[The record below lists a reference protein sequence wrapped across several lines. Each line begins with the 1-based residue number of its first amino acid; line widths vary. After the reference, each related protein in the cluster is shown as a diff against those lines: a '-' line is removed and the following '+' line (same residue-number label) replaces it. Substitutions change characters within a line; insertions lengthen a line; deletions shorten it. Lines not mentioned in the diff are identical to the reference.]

1 MAIHLDD
8 GVRDAA
14 ARRRAHGRTAA
25 LALRLTPV
33 PHGGHAL
40 TVDWT
45 AGAERASVEQRGE
58 VPLYVD
64 ERVAR
69 YAAWHDVSISAW
81 RLGPLRLLGVVQEPR
96 VLSHMLA
103 WERTHSC

>member
-1 MAIHLDD
+1 MAIYFDD
-8 GVRDAA
+8 SVREAA
-14 ARRRAHGRTAA
+14 ARRRAQGRTAA

-45 AGAERASVEQRGE
+45 DGAENAAVEQRGE
-58 VPLYVD
+58 VPLYAD

-69 YAAWHDVSISAW
+69 YAEWHDVSISAW

-96 VLSHMLA
+96 VLSHMLS
-103 WERTHSC
+103 WERAHPC